1 MKVHID
7 TTRCTGHGMCELAA
21 EDVFEVG
28 DDGTVHLL
36 TDPNDDQR
44 LEVEQAVAT
53 CPTRALTID
62 G

>member
-1 MKVHID
+1 MHID

-28 DDGTVHLL
+28 DDGTVQLL
-36 TDPNDDQR
+36 TVPDDDQR
-44 LEVEQAVAT
+44 HEVEQAVAD
-53 CPTRALTID
+53 CPTRALSIY

>member
-28 DDGTVHLL
+28 ADGTVHLL
-36 TDPNDDQR
+36 TDPDDEQR
-44 LEVEQAVAT
+44 PEVEQAVAA
-53 CPTRALTID
+53 CPTRALSID